1 MFMDLYLRVIDEENR
16 LLPIRLLKVRTKC
29 DATIRESIQNFLC
42 GDSDDSEYE
51 LVDTPLLSKAKQFK
65 VNNFFYENIFT
76 FLNEIFLYLLISI
89 APGMFRHYDP
99 VVRQMYM

>member
-1 MFMDLYLRVIDEENR
+1 MISYLIETMFMDLYLRVIDEENR

-65 VNNFFYENIFT
+65 VNHFFTKISLHFSLKCFCT
-76 FLNEIFLYLLISI
+76 GICLLVCLDII
-89 APGMFRHYDP
+89 
-99 VVRQMYM
+99 Q

>member
-1 MFMDLYLRVIDEENR
+1 MSSTSTANKFSEMMKLFYLIEIMFMDLYLRVIDEENR

-29 DATIRESIQNFLC
+29 DSTIRESIQNFLC

-65 VNNFFYENIFT
+65 VNQ
-76 FLNEIFLYLLISI
+76 FLRKYLYIS
-89 APGMFRHYDP
+89 
-99 VVRQMYM
+99 Q

>member
-65 VNNFFYENIFT
+65 VNNFFTKIS